1 MEQLLFQHV
10 DHLTFPLVRHGD
22 SERLGFGHHVDP
34 FVTGTGTTMLILAF
48 DHSMDLLILAG
59 HVEIEAAVDAS
70 NNAD

>member
-1 MEQLLFQHV
+1 M
-10 DHLTFPLVRHGD
+10 
-22 SERLGFGHHVDP
+22 
-34 FVTGTGTTMLILAF
+34 TGTGTTMLILAF